1 MVFLGVIR
9 ELTEESF
16 MFETNKNSFR
26 CKIDP
31 SLRSECQKIY
41 GTDLQLNM
49 AALLTFGSYNIG
61 DDMVVMYGVASI
73 VRSTVPVLLVKTATR
88 TGIHNE
94 VKGLTALGEDVQYI
108 WERCDEMSN
117 AELVYCVPDKKPVIR
132 TVTKED
138 LEDVLEE
145 LLGEDGDAEEE
156 EKMQVCNSSQ
166 IATGVQASACAKLG
180 VIREVTSRYFALE
193 TNLSTHYFQVS
204 QGLYDTFR
212 RLYGVEFQVN
222 MAVVVTPG
230 EYVSGDEDVISTE
243 VNSIDCP
250 DVPVLLIRA
259 PEGNIWHDIVE
270 KITRD
275 TDVHTIW
282 DGVDTEN
289 HAEIVYHA
297 PGKMPVVQ
305 IATEEQFEGVL
316 MELLKEELEEDIEEV
331 KEAVN
336 DLDLP
341 ISVRTDVV
349 QVSSRT
355 TMGIIREVTN
365 RSFVLETRLSTL
377 RFKITQSLCEDFRR
391 LYGVDLKV
399 NMAVVVTYGD
409 EELGMIEV
417 KSIARPDIPM
427 LLISGT
433 NEICLVAEILAEENG
448 VHIISEQCCGASHA
462 ELVYHA
468 PDKTPIVRSVT
479 TKEQLK
485 SVLVELLKGC
495 GEEEEKEVDKD
506 LDQSSN
512 LMGVIRKW
520 TSEGFTLETKAATL
534 DCRLGPGLRS
544 DNPLAL
550 FEECWKVYNTGL
562 QVNMAVLITGK
573 RDIYSISIGK
583 PVFEIESITRPAVPV
598 LLIKTASEK
607 GIWYSAVVK
616 LTAEGKDV
624 HTIWERSDD
633 MSNIELVY
641 HAPGKMPVIRT
652 TTEKQIEDV
661 LEKLL
666 GEEQRDEQKEAHQE
680 RGFTILL
687 IGEVSSGKS
696 SLLNS
701 LAGGYVANAGQQRE
715 TMCPSSYRLGVNQR
729 DDVVQRIS
737 KALESTHLRNEAAR
751 ISELDE
757 EDLCKLEIV
766 ADENDPIPFDLST
779 GNINVIDFAGIN
791 DADDKDGRLFL
802 PIKKHIN
809 SADLVVFVTAA
820 DRAFQNSSEVESFKR
835 LQTLIAAEVACG
847 HFVDLV
853 VVVNKFDDPYN
864 PDLLK
869 MAERIPERI
878 DLPKEKILRVSSHK
892 MLLSNVKLHN
902 RKLYIPTFARREVA
916 EILKTASVQITQA
929 LKEELVESG
938 TISHTNIEYQLALDD
953 LLSSDEPKVA
963 PASSSNRLGVCS
975 SGVHATRTHAH
986 LAVSASTHNQ
996 LGDWDGLIR
1005 YLGHFGTHL
1014 PEMTSLLMR
1023 GRLDKWVENCIK
1035 FCDTYPNHGMGS
1047 IMINGYI
1054 KPLYAELEVICNNKV
1069 HVKSEVITEVMVELV
1084 DKLWSKA
1091 VQYHAGC
1098 SILEVVLQWLL
1109 GAGDAQRGVVHKILD
1124 LLGDA
1129 DKTIASPHTRIFA
1142 LCESLGAGVECP
1154 DGLVKAV
1161 LSSAELYGSNDG
1173 EKVKELGDK
1182 NRNTSRKRAAVPM
1195 EKSISLPKEQCDLIW
1210 FNCSSGAAQSGYPRC
1225 KPQPSRDDEECN
1237 PRWAVQTLL
1246 NHLPDK
1252 WAKLLKL
1259 ATMPATYVQ
1268 TIVSRAGL
1276 FTIPGALEIP
1286 SVLGKSSDFSVM
1298 LEYRLSSTKLSG
1310 AEKSGA
1316 PLGASLFRLEEETD
1330 GFMRQYRI
1338 FNKSYLKR

>member
-88 TGIHNE
+88 TGIYNE

-132 TVTKED
+132 TATKED

-145 LLGEDGDAEEE
+145 LLGED
-156 EKMQVCNSSQ
+156 EKVQVGNSSQ
-166 IATGVQASACAKLG
+166 ITAGVQASACAKLG

-316 MELLKEELEEDIEEV
+316 VELLKEELDEDVEEV
-331 KEAVN
+331 
-336 DLDLP
+336 
-341 ISVRTDVV
+341 
-349 QVSSRT
+349 
-355 TMGIIREVTN
+355 
-365 RSFVLETRLSTL
+365 
-377 RFKITQSLCEDFRR
+377 
-391 LYGVDLKV
+391 
-399 NMAVVVTYGD
+399 
-409 EELGMIEV
+409 
-417 KSIARPDIPM
+417 
-427 LLISGT
+427 
-433 NEICLVAEILAEENG
+433 
-448 VHIISEQCCGASHA
+448 
-462 ELVYHA
+462 
-468 PDKTPIVRSVT
+468 
-479 TKEQLK
+479 
-485 SVLVELLKGC
+485 
-495 GEEEEKEVDKD
+495 KEVDKD
-506 LDQSSN
+506 LDQSST
-512 LMGVIRKW
+512 LIGVIRKW
-520 TSEGFTLETKAATL
+520 TSEGFILETKTGTL
-534 DCRLGPGLRS
+534 DCRHGPELRS

-616 LTAEGKDV
+616 LTTEGKDV

-641 HAPGKMPVIRT
+641 HVPGKMPVIRT

-737 KALESTHLRNEAAR
+737 KALEGTHVRNEAAR

-766 ADENDPIPFDLST
+766 ADENDPIPFDLGA

-853 VVVNKFDDPYN
+853 VVVNKFDDPNN

-963 PASSSNRLGVCS
+963 PASSSSSKMGDNIIGACADGVQ
-975 SGVHATRTHAH
+975 AH
-986 LAVSASTHNQ
+986 PAVSASTHNQ

-1109 GAGDAQRGVVHKILD
+1109 GAGDAQRGVVVKILD

-1142 LCESLGAGVECP
+1142 LCESLEAGVECP

-1252 WAKLLKL
+1252 WARLLKL

-1286 SVLGKSSDFSVM
+1286 SVLGKSSDLSVM